1 MLIIGM
7 ASNMPSLFPMLR
19 LWIIILVCILT
30 CIAAVH
36 RVGHKAEHENAEAGR
51 AEVLPVRDPAPKNV
65 ILAYTV
71 ASAWNC
77 SRVYSAAQQQQ

>member
-7 ASNMPSLFPMLR
+7 ASNMPSLFPLLR

-36 RVGHKAEHENAEAGR
+36 RVGHKAEHVNAEAGR
-51 AEVLPVRDPAPKNV
+51 AEVLPVRHPAPENV
-65 ILAYTV
+65 ILPRAV